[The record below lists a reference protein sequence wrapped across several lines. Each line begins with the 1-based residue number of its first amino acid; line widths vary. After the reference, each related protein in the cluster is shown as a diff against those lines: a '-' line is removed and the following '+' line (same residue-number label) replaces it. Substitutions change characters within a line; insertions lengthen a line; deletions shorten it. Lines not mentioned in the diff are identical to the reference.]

1 MIFFIRNR
9 GELKFPTSLEDIK
22 SVSDLLMMYKDEHFL
37 YVLVLFCSAYIY
49 KQTFAIPGSVFMVR
63 TWSNNDYFNWSISV
77 VIPVGNSKVQ
87 WKSWYI
93 GGFRFYCKFLNYS
106 FQYYSTYHKQF
117 ISFINKFLNVAQHCK
132 THFILSS
139 SLAKGLQSTLLL
151 NKPWQI

>member
-63 TWSNNDYFNWSISV
+63 TCIM
-77 VIPVGNSKVQ
+77 I
-87 WKSWYI
+87 
-93 GGFRFYCKFLNYS
+93 
-106 FQYYSTYHKQF
+106 
-117 ISFINKFLNVAQHCK
+117 
-132 THFILSS
+132 ILIDL
-139 SLAKGLQSTLLL
+139 SLL
-151 NKPWQI
+151 